1 MQRSRAAEIAELA
14 QSLADYYFPDA
25 WIDPQPVI
33 QRLGITLSFNYY
45 GDSFDGMLE
54 CRRSRFHIYCNLSR
68 VGNSTNGRA
77 RFTLGHELGH
87 YFIDDHR
94 NALRSG
100 KVPSHPSFCSD
111 SQPDLAVEM
120 EANHFASHLLMP
132 QDRVAKLISPNRQ
145 MVSLGDISSL
155 ETAFRV
161 SFQSAAIRVIDTAQY
176 VMCAGVM
183 WRPDGRV
190 WYVVSPAARSAGYAH
205 VVRDRQ
211 RLANDCST
219 NRCLGNDSEGSAPLD
234 NVTTA
239 SQWFHAV
246 QAGSLRDVILDETAV
261 RLGQH
266 GVFTL
271 VTSHRMKT
279 RLS

>member
-1 MQRSRAAEIAELA
+1 MLQRRH
-14 QSLADYYFPDA
+14 
-25 WIDPQPVI
+25 
-33 QRLGITLSFNYY
+33 
-45 GDSFDGMLE
+45 
-54 CRRSRFHIYCNLSR
+54 SRFHIYCNLSR

-111 SQPDLAVEM
+111 SQPELAVEI

-132 QDRVAKLISPNRQ
+132 QDRVAKIISPKRQ
-145 MVSLGDISSL
+145 SVSLTDVSSL
-155 ETAFRV
+155 ETTFRV
-161 SFQSAAIRVIDTAQY
+161 SFQSAAIRAIETAQY
-176 VMCAGVM
+176 VMCAGAM
-183 WRPDGRV
+183 WKPDGKV
-190 WYVVSPAARSAGYAH
+190 WYVVSPAFRSAGYINII
-205 VVRDRQ
+205 RDRQ
-211 RLANDCST
+211 KLVSGCAT
-219 NRCLGNDSEGSAPLD
+219 KRCLQIDSEVGATVE

-239 SQWFHAV
+239 SQWFHGV
-246 QAGSLRDVILDETAV
+246 WPGSARDVILDETAV

-271 VTSHRMKT
+271 LTSHRMKT